1 MKNPF
6 NRQAVPE
13 NRLSLADVQDIA
25 VMVNVKLLEIKK
37 EGDATERMKKLT
49 ILQDEMH
56 KLYNDGAPK
65 VTDKKSFLTGLGL
78 GSIAA
83 GAVTLTAVSAGAIFV
98 PWMTLPAAAVWVA
111 THVGIGTAAGAGV
124 GGLWGNQK
132 ERKRLQQ
139 KYGSVEVAEALHRV
153 VSTVD
158 SAVDAEKFS
167 THSFKDRLS
176 DAFKPAADT
185 QQQAND
191 NKAKPPEEQP
201 KPKREMGDYKHLKK
215 GPYGQ

>member
-6 NRQAVPE
+6 NKKAVPE

-65 VTDKKSFLTGLGL
+65 ITDKKSFLGGIGIGGLA
-78 GSIAA
+78 S

-111 THVGIGTAAGAGV
+111 THVGVGAAAGAGI

-132 ERKRLQQ
+132 ERIRLAK
-139 KYGSVEVAEALHRV
+139 KYGSVEVAEGLHRV

-158 SAVDAEKFS
+158 AAVDAEKFS
-167 THSFKDRLS
+167 TNSFKDRLS

-185 QQQAND
+185 QQAND
-191 NKAKPPEEQP
+191 NKAKPTEEQ
-201 KPKREMGDYKHLKK
+201 KPKREMGDYKNLKK

>member
-1 MKNPF
+1 MQNPF
-6 NRQAVPE
+6 NKKAVPE
-13 NRLSLADVQDIA
+13 NRLSLADVQDIS
-25 VMVNVKLLEIKK
+25 VVVNVKIIEIKK
-37 EGDATERMKKLT
+37 NPDAVERMKQLT
-49 ILQDEMH
+49 ILQEEMH
-56 KLYNDGAPK
+56 KIYNDGAPQ

-111 THVGIGTAAGAGV
+111 THVGVSTAAGAGL

-132 ERKRLQQ
+132 ERKRLSQ
-139 KYGSVEVAEALHRV
+139 KYGSVEVAEALHKI

-158 SAVDAEKFS
+158 AEVSRETYS
-167 THSFKDRLS
+167 TTAFDKRLS
-176 DAFKPAADT
+176 DAFKPAVEPK
-185 QQQAND
+185 AND
-191 NKAKPPEEQP
+191 NKPAEKKDAPPA
-201 KPKREMGDYKHLKK
+201 PKREMGDYKHLKK